1 MSIPIQRV
9 GIGYDSHRFA
19 PGGPIRL
26 GGVDIP
32 AEVHCEAHS
41 DGDAICHAVTDA
53 VLGAAG
59 LGDIGEMFPDTDA
72 ANKGRDSI
80 AMLAAACERLARDGW
95 SVGNVDVTVVTQR
108 PKIGPYRAQI
118 RTRLAAALRI
128 TDADVGVKG
137 KTNEAL
143 GFIGREEGLGVIAV
157 ATVHRDAPVPPR
169 MA

>member
-1 MSIPIQRV
+1 MPRIGV
-9 GIGYDSHRFA
+9 GYDSHRFA
-19 PGGPIRL
+19 AGGPIRL

-41 DGDAICHAVTDA
+41 DGDAVCHAITDA

-80 AMLAAACERLARDGW
+80 MMLEAAIARLRAAGW

-108 PKIGPYRAQI
+108 PKIGPHRASI
-118 RTRLAAALRI
+118 RARLAAALQLS
-128 TDADVGVKG
+128 TDDVAIKG
-137 KTNEAL
+137 KTNEGL

-157 ATVHRDAPVPPR
+157 ATVFRMSPAPATV
-169 MA
+169 